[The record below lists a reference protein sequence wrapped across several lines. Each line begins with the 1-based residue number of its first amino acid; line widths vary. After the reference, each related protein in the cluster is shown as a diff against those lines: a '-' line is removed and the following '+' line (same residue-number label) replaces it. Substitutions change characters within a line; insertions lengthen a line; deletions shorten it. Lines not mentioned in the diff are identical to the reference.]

1 MAKKEKDEVSIARV
15 FNNIDEYDVYRKL
28 VGRTLQD
35 IITGESRDAIYSSEI
50 LRQFNNILKLSE
62 KRNETDIYDFIHSDP
77 NGTILINGEN
87 YAIDPVAFNILHKA
101 TRQAIMA
108 VTKDTLRT
116 LKYDR
121 EDVPVGINMVKELE
135 TKIYMI
141 AHKQRRIESYTSYL
155 TDKYGTEDSRLK
167 IDYPSVDEYVE
178 SLLRES
184 LIVVYIDY
192 SRNYNTLSNYKPA
205 SI

>member
-1 MAKKEKDEVSIARV
+1 MAKKEKEVVDISRL

-35 IITGESRDAIYSSEI
+35 IIAGESRDAICSSEI

-87 YAIDPVAFNILHKA
+87 YAIDSVAFNILHKA

-121 EDVPVGINMVKELE
+121 EDVPVGINIVKELE
-135 TKIYMI
+135 TKMYTI

>member
-1 MAKKEKDEVSIARV
+1 
-15 FNNIDEYDVYRKL
+15 
-28 VGRTLQD
+28 
-35 IITGESRDAIYSSEI
+35 
-50 LRQFNNILKLSE
+50 
-62 KRNETDIYDFIHSDP
+62 
-77 NGTILINGEN
+77 
-87 YAIDPVAFNILHKA
+87 
-101 TRQAIMA
+101 
-108 VTKDTLRT
+108 
-116 LKYDR
+116 
-121 EDVPVGINMVKELE
+121 MVNELE
-135 TKIYMI
+135 TKIYTI

>member
-15 FNNIDEYDVYRKL
+15 FNNIDEYDAYRKL

-35 IITGESRDAIYSSEI
+35 TIAGESRDAIYSSEI

-87 YAIDPVAFNILHKA
+87 YAIDPVAFNILLKA

-121 EDVPVGINMVKELE
+121 EDVPVGINIVKELE
-135 TKIYMI
+135 TKIYTI

>member
-15 FNNIDEYDVYRKL
+15 FNNIDEYDAYRKL

-35 IITGESRDAIYSSEI
+35 IIAGESRDAIYSSEI

-87 YAIDPVAFNILHKA
+87 YAIDSVAFNILHKA

-121 EDVPVGINMVKELE
+121 EDVPVGINIVKELE
-135 TKIYMI
+135 TKMYTI

>member
-15 FNNIDEYDVYRKL
+15 FNNIDEYDAYRKL

-35 IITGESRDAIYSSEI
+35 IIAGESRDAIYSSEI

-87 YAIDPVAFNILHKA
+87 YAIDTVAFNILHKA
-101 TRQAIMA
+101 TRQAIMV

-121 EDVPVGINMVKELE
+121 EDVPVGINIVKELE
-135 TKIYMI
+135 TKMYTI